1 MFRSMLFVPG
11 DSEKKLSRAE
21 TVPADALIVDLED
34 SVAPERKAAA
44 RRGMSEFLAHRA
56 KRDGPSLWVRI
67 NPMNSP
73 EAALD
78 IDGLHSAPPEGI
90 VLPKGTPED
99 VKRLAG
105 QLDRLE
111 GAVGSERGG
120 VKIMPLATETPSSLF
135 TLGDYADPAVAERLA
150 ALTWGAED
158 LCVALGAGT
167 NVDEHGG
174 WLPTY
179 QLARSLCLLAAH
191 AASVAAIDTIHRDF
205 RDTRGLRLRAAEAR
219 RDGFAGKLAIHPAQV
234 EIINDAFRPTE
245 KEIADA
251 RRVVQAFGRMPQA
264 GVVALDDQMLDM
276 PHLRHAERVLQL
288 AGESVS

>member
-44 RRGMSEFLAHRA
+44 RRGTSEFLAHRA

-78 IDGLHSAPPEGI
+78 IVGLHSAPPEGI

-99 VKRLAG
+99 VRRLAS

-111 GAVGSERGG
+111 GAVGSAQGG
-120 VKIMPLATETPSSLF
+120 VKIMPLATETPTSLF
-135 TLGDYADPAVAERLA
+135 ALGDYADPTVAERLA

-167 NVDEHGG
+167 NVD
-174 WLPTY
+174 
-179 QLARSLCLLAAH
+179 
-191 AASVAAIDTIHRDF
+191 
-205 RDTRGLRLRAAEAR
+205 
-219 RDGFAGKLAIHPAQV
+219 
-234 EIINDAFRPTE
+234 
-245 KEIADA
+245 
-251 RRVVQAFGRMPQA
+251 
-264 GVVALDDQMLDM
+264 DQMLDM
-276 PHLRHAERVLQL
+276 PHLRHAERILEL
-288 AGESVS
+288 AGKSVS